1 MPYLSRLILPAA
13 FGLAYAVAGAPA
25 GHSQERA
32 GWLERCEE
40 RSSRNQVT
48 VCAEKEMTLPAVRGR
63 LVVNARPNGGI
74 TVTGGSRSDIR
85 MVARIQAHAR
95 READAR
101 AILDEVEIRTDGEIR
116 ATGPRARDHEG
127 WSVSFVL
134 EVPRNSDLGLASTNG
149 GISVA
154 GVAGDLELTTTNGG
168 LTLAAVAGSV
178 RGRTTNGGV
187 TVDLEGSSW
196 QGSGLDLETTNGGVR
211 LRVPE
216 SYNARLE
223 ASTVHGGMQFDFPV
237 TVQGRMRRQLTTD
250 LGSGGAP
257 IRVATTNGGVTVQ
270 RK

>member
-13 FGLAYAVAGAPA
+13 FGLAYAVAGVPA
-25 GHSQERA
+25 SHSQERA

-48 VCAEKEMTLPAVRGR
+48 VCAEKEMTLPAARGK

-74 TVTGGSRSDIR
+74 TVTGGARRDVR
-85 MVARIQAHAR
+85 LVARIQAHAR
-95 READAR
+95 REGDAR
-101 AILDEVEIRTDGEIR
+101 AILEEIEVLTDGEIR
-116 ATGPRARDHEG
+116 ATGPRTGDNEG

-134 EVPRNSDLGLASTNG
+134 DVPRASDLGLTSTNG
-149 GISVA
+149 GISVE
-154 GVAGDLELTTTNGG
+154 GVSGDLELTTTNGG
-168 LTLAAVAGSV
+168 LMLAAVAGSV
-178 RGRTTNGGV
+178 RGRTRNGGV
-187 TVDLEGSSW
+187 TVDLDGSGW

-216 SYNARLE
+216 RYNARLE
-223 ASTVHGGMQFDFPV
+223 TGTVNGGLQFDFPV

-257 IRVATTNGGVTVQ
+257 IRVVTTNGGVTVQ